1 MKKILFILTFI
12 LVSTASWAAKAYP
25 LPITITQADGT
36 PLTII
41 LRGDEHYHWYMTE
54 DGALLCRQGNAYYV
68 AAVEADGSLT
78 ATKQL
83 AHNKDLR
90 SDVERELISKQDR
103 IAFSTRVK
111 AKSARRRASIEDD
124 LLSEQTLFPHSGTPK
139 AVVIL
144 AEFQDTPFTITNPR
158 RSFEQYL
165 NGKGRSVNYDNGEA
179 SNLSSVAQY
188 FSDMSF
194 KKFIP
199 QFDLYGPVKLPNS
212 LKYYGGNNGTLKD
225 VHFDELV
232 KDACTLMN
240 DSLDFSAYDANNDGY
255 VDLVYVVYAGF
266 SESVTGNSPDCIW
279 PKSGFQNFGQFDGK
293 TVARYGINN
302 ELNARPGAYSNPPLY
317 RINGIGLFC
326 HEFSHTLGLPDLYQ
340 SNDACDNNHE
350 MEFWDLMD
358 GGEYTKNG
366 YLPTP
371 YTAWEREAM
380 GWMSIETLSEEGQLQ
395 LTPIQEGGKAYR
407 ILNDNATNEY
417 YIIENIQERGWY
429 NAKATIKDK
438 DKTEEISIKGHGML
452 VYHVDY
458 NKSYFTL
465 GQKPNETKNH
475 PRMTVVAAD
484 GLLLSSTNCNDSIR
498 LYYQEMNGD
507 PFPGTSGVTSLT
519 DDMTRQDGKSMLF
532 TYKGKLNKPLYN
544 IKEEDGIITFDF
556 LKDFSASG
564 INDPIQLKDENDH
577 RIFTLDGRYAGND
590 LHALPKGIYVVGK
603 RKILVK

>member
-1 MKKILFILTFI
+1 MKKILFIFTFI
-12 LVSTASWAAKAYP
+12 LFTTASWAAKAYP

-199 QFDLYGPVKLPNS
+199 QFDIYGPVKLPDS
-212 LKYYGGNNGTLKD
+212 LKYYGGNSYNKNGDLIQTD
-225 VHFDELV
+225 VHFGNLI

-255 VDLVYVVYAGF
+255 VDLVYIVYAGF
-266 SESVTGNSPDCIW
+266 SESLSGNSSDCIW
-279 PKSGFQNFGQFDGK
+279 PKSGFQNFGKFDGK
-293 TVARYGINN
+293 TVARYGVNN
-302 ELNARPGAYSNPPLY
+302 ELNGFPGTYSNPPLY

-340 SNDACDNNHE
+340 SNNQACDNNHE

-366 YLPTP
+366 NVPTP

-380 GWMSIETLSEEGQLQ
+380 GWMNIETLSEQGQLQ

-407 ILNDNATNEY
+407 IVNDNATNEY

-429 NAKATIKDK
+429 DAKSNGN
-438 DKTEEISIKGHGML
+438 SIKGHGML

-475 PRMTVVAAD
+475 PRMTIVAAD
-484 GLLLSSTNCNDSIR
+484 GLLQSLDNSESLTH
-498 LYYQEMNGD
+498 YYQEMNGD

-519 DDMTRQDGKSMLF
+519 DDMTRQDGKSMLY
-532 TYKGKLNKPLYN
+532 TYTGKLNKPIYN
-544 IKEEDGIITFDF
+544 IKEDEDGVISFDF
-556 LKDFSASG
+556 MKDYSETG
-564 INDPIQLKDENDH
+564 ISKPIIYREEQDQ
-577 RIFTLDGRYAGND
+577 RIFTIDGRYAGTD
-590 LHALPKGIYVVGK
+590 LKALPRGLYIIGK
-603 RKILVK
+603 RKVQVK

>member
-1 MKKILFILTFI
+1 MKKILFIFTFI
-12 LVSTASWAAKAYP
+12 LFTTASWAAKAYP

-90 SDVERELISKQDR
+90 SNVERELISKQDR

-199 QFDLYGPVKLPNS
+199 QFDIYGPVKLPDS
-212 LKYYGGNNGTLKD
+212 LKYYGGNSYNKNGDLIQTD
-225 VHFDELV
+225 VHFGNLI

-255 VDLVYVVYAGF
+255 VDLVYIVYAGF
-266 SESVTGNSPDCIW
+266 SESLSGNSSDCIW
-279 PKSGFQNFGQFDGK
+279 PKSGFQNFGKFDGK
-293 TVARYGINN
+293 TVARYGVNN
-302 ELNARPGAYSNPPLY
+302 ELNGFPGTYSNPPLY

-340 SNDACDNNHE
+340 SNNQACDNNHE

-366 YLPTP
+366 NVPTP

-380 GWMSIETLSEEGQLQ
+380 GWMNIETLSEQGQLQ

-407 ILNDNATNEY
+407 IVNDNATNEY

-429 NAKATIKDK
+429 DAKSNGN
-438 DKTEEISIKGHGML
+438 SIKGHGML

-475 PRMTVVAAD
+475 PRMTIVAAD
-484 GLLLSSTNCNDSIR
+484 GLLQSLDNSESLTH
-498 LYYQEMNGD
+498 YYQEMNG
-507 PFPGTSGVTSLT
+507 
-519 DDMTRQDGKSMLF
+519 Q
-532 TYKGKLNKPLYN
+532 
-544 IKEEDGIITFDF
+544 
-556 LKDFSASG
+556 
-564 INDPIQLKDENDH
+564 
-577 RIFTLDGRYAGND
+577 
-590 LHALPKGIYVVGK
+590 IY
-603 RKILVK
+603 

>member
-1 MKKILFILTFI
+1 MKKILFIFTFI
-12 LVSTASWAAKAYP
+12 LFTTASWAAKAYP

-41 LRGDEHYHWYMTE
+41 LRGDEHYHWYMTK

-103 IAFSTRVK
+103 IAFSTRLK

-165 NGKGRSVNYDNGEA
+165 NGKGRSENYDNGEG

-199 QFDLYGPVKLPNS
+199 QFDIYGPVKLPNS
-212 LKYYGGNNGTLKD
+212 LKYYGGNKGSLKD
-225 VHFDELV
+225 IHYDELI
-232 KDACTLMN
+232 KDACTLMD

-255 VDLVYVVYAGF
+255 VDLVYIVYAGF
-266 SESVTGNSPDCIW
+266 SESFTGNTPDCIW
-279 PKSGFQNFGQFDGK
+279 PKSGFQNFGKFDGK

-302 ELNARPGAYSNPPLY
+302 ELNAYPGAYSYP

-380 GWMSIETLSEEGQLQ
+380 GWMNIETLSEEGQLQ

-407 ILNDNATNEY
+407 IVNDNATNEY

-429 NAKATIKDK
+429 DAKSNGK
-438 DKTEEISIKGHGML
+438 SIKGHGML

-484 GLLLSSTNCNDSIR
+484 GLLLSSTNCNDSTL

-519 DDMTRQDGKSMLF
+519 DDMTRQDGKSMLY
-532 TYKGKLNKPLYN
+532 TYTGKLNKPIYN
-544 IKEEDGIITFDF
+544 IKEDEDGVISFDF
-556 LKDFSASG
+556 MKDYSG
-564 INDPIQLKDENDH
+564 TGISKPIIYREEQDQ
-577 RIFTLDGRYAGND
+577 RIFTIDGRYAGTD
-590 LHALPKGIYVVGK
+590 LKALPRGLYIIGK
-603 RKILVK
+603 RKVQVK

>member
-1 MKKILFILTFI
+1 MKKILFIFTFI
-12 LVSTASWAAKAYP
+12 LFTTASWAAKAYP

-41 LRGDEHYHWYMTE
+41 LRGDEHYHWYMTK

-90 SDVERELISKQDR
+90 SDVERELISKQNKV
-103 IAFSTRVK
+103 AFSTRVK
-111 AKSARRRASIEDD
+111 AKSARRRASIEED

-165 NGKGRSVNYDNGEA
+165 NGKGRSENYDNGEG

-199 QFDLYGPVKLPNS
+199 QFDIYGPVKLPNS
-212 LKYYGGNNGTLKD
+212 LKYYGGNKGTLKD
-225 VHFDELV
+225 IHYDELI
-232 KDACTLMN
+232 KDACTLMD

-255 VDLVYVVYAGF
+255 VDLVYIVYAGF
-266 SESVTGNSPDCIW
+266 SESFTGNTPDCIW
-279 PKSGFQNFGQFDGK
+279 PKSGFQNFGKFDGK

-302 ELNARPGAYSNPPLY
+302 ELNAYPGAYSYP

-380 GWMSIETLSEEGQLQ
+380 GWMNIETLSEEGQLQ

-407 ILNDNATNEY
+407 IVNDNATNEY

-429 NAKATIKDK
+429 DAKSNGK
-438 DKTEEISIKGHGML
+438 SIKGHGML

-484 GLLLSSTNCNDSIR
+484 GLLLSSTNCNDSTL

-519 DDMTRQDGKSMLF
+519 DDMTRQDGKSMLY
-532 TYKGKLNKPLYN
+532 TYTGKLNKPIYN
-544 IKEEDGIITFDF
+544 IKEDEDGVISFDF
-556 LKDFSASG
+556 MKDYSETG
-564 INDPIQLKDENDH
+564 ISKPIIYREEQDQ
-577 RIFTLDGRYAGND
+577 RIFTIDGRYAGTD
-590 LHALPKGIYVVGK
+590 LKALPRGLYIIGK
-603 RKILVK
+603 RKVQVK

>member
-1 MKKILFILTFI
+1 MKKILFIFTFI
-12 LVSTASWAAKAYP
+12 LFTTASWAAKAYP

-41 LRGDEHYHWYMTE
+41 LRGDEHYHWYMTQ

-68 AAVEADGSLT
+68 AAVEADGSLS

-199 QFDLYGPVKLPNS
+199 QFDIYGPVKLPDS
-212 LKYYGGNNGTLKD
+212 LKYYGGNSYNKNGDLIQTD
-225 VHFDELV
+225 VHFGNLI

-255 VDLVYVVYAGF
+255 VDLVYIVYAGF
-266 SESVTGNSPDCIW
+266 SESLSGNSSDCIW
-279 PKSGFQNFGQFDGK
+279 PKSGFQNFGKFDGK
-293 TVARYGINN
+293 TVARYGVNN
-302 ELNARPGAYSNPPLY
+302 ELNGFPGTYSNPPLY

-340 SNDACDNNHE
+340 SNNQACDNNHE

-366 YLPTP
+366 NVPTP

-380 GWMSIETLSEEGQLQ
+380 GWMNIETLSEQGQLQ

-407 ILNDNATNEY
+407 IVNDNATNEY

-429 NAKATIKDK
+429 DAKSNGN
-438 DKTEEISIKGHGML
+438 SIKGHGML

-475 PRMTVVAAD
+475 PRMTIVAAD
-484 GLLLSSTNCNDSIR
+484 GLLQSLDNSESLTH
-498 LYYQEMNGD
+498 YYQEMNGD

-519 DDMTRQDGKSMLF
+519 DDMTRQDGKSMLY
-532 TYKGKLNKPLYN
+532 TYTGKLNKPIYN
-544 IKEEDGIITFDF
+544 IKEDEDGVISFDF
-556 LKDFSASG
+556 MKDYSETG
-564 INDPIQLKDENDH
+564 ISKPIIYREEQDQ
-577 RIFTLDGRYAGND
+577 RIFTIDGRYAGTD
-590 LHALPKGIYVVGK
+590 LKALPRGLYIIGK
-603 RKILVK
+603 RKVQVK

>member
-1 MKKILFILTFI
+1 MKKILFIFTFI
-12 LVSTASWAAKAYP
+12 LFTTASWAAKAYP

-68 AAVEADGSLT
+68 AAVEADGSLS

-90 SDVERELISKQDR
+90 SNVERELISKQNKV
-103 IAFSTRVK
+103 AFSTRVK
-111 AKSARRRASIEDD
+111 AKSARRRASIEED

-165 NGKGRSVNYDNGEA
+165 NGKGRSENYDNGEG

-199 QFDLYGPVKLPNS
+199 QFDIYGPVKLPNS
-212 LKYYGGNNGTLKD
+212 LKYYGGNKGTLKD
-225 VHFDELV
+225 IHYDELI
-232 KDACTLMN
+232 KDACTLMD

-255 VDLVYVVYAGF
+255 VDLVYIVYAGF
-266 SESVTGNSPDCIW
+266 SESFTGNTPDCIW
-279 PKSGFQNFGQFDGK
+279 PKSGFQNFGKFDGK

-302 ELNARPGAYSNPPLY
+302 ELNAYPGAYSYP

-380 GWMSIETLSEEGQLQ
+380 GWMDIETLSEEGQLQ

-407 ILNDNATNEY
+407 IVNDNATNEY
-417 YIIENIQERGWY
+417 YILENIQERGWY
-429 NAKATIKDK
+429 DAKSNGK
-438 DKTEEISIKGHGML
+438 SIKGHGML

-484 GLLLSSTNCNDSIR
+484 GLLLSSTNCNDSTL
-498 LYYQEMNGD
+498 LYFQEMNGD

-519 DDMTRQDGKSMLF
+519 DDMTRQDGKSMLY
-532 TYKGKLNKPLYN
+532 TYTGKLNKPIYN
-544 IKEEDGIITFDF
+544 IKEDEDGVISFDF
-556 LKDFSASG
+556 MKDYSETG
-564 INDPIQLKDENDH
+564 ISKPIIYREEQDQ
-577 RIFTLDGRYAGND
+577 RIFTIDGRYAGTD
-590 LHALPKGIYVVGK
+590 LKALPRGLYIIGK
-603 RKILVK
+603 RKVQVK

>member
-1 MKKILFILTFI
+1 MAAAPRTKD
-12 LVSTASWAAKAYP
+12 SRAAKAYP

-199 QFDLYGPVKLPNS
+199 QFDIYGPVKLPDS
-212 LKYYGGNNGTLKD
+212 LKYYGGNSYNKNGDLIQTD
-225 VHFDELV
+225 VHFGNLI

-255 VDLVYVVYAGF
+255 VDLVYIVYAGF
-266 SESVTGNSPDCIW
+266 SESLSGNSSDCIW
-279 PKSGFQNFGQFDGK
+279 PKSGFQNFGKFDGK
-293 TVARYGINN
+293 TVARYGVNN
-302 ELNARPGAYSNPPLY
+302 ELNGFPGTYSNPPLY

-340 SNDACDNNHE
+340 SNNQACDNNHE

-366 YLPTP
+366 NVPTP

-380 GWMSIETLSEEGQLQ
+380 GWMNIETLSEQGQLQ

-407 ILNDNATNEY
+407 IVNDNATNEY

-429 NAKATIKDK
+429 DAKSNGN
-438 DKTEEISIKGHGML
+438 SIKGHGML

-475 PRMTVVAAD
+475 PRMTIVAAD
-484 GLLLSSTNCNDSIR
+484 GLLQSLDNSESLTH
-498 LYYQEMNGD
+498 YYQEMNGD

-519 DDMTRQDGKSMLF
+519 DDMTRQDGKSMLY
-532 TYKGKLNKPLYN
+532 TYTGKLNKPIYN
-544 IKEEDGIITFDF
+544 IKEDEDGVISFDF
-556 LKDFSASG
+556 MKDYSETG
-564 INDPIQLKDENDH
+564 ISKPIIYREEQDQ
-577 RIFTLDGRYAGND
+577 RIFTIDGRYAGTD
-590 LHALPKGIYVVGK
+590 LKALPRGLYIIGK
-603 RKILVK
+603 RKVQVK

>member
-1 MKKILFILTFI
+1 MKKILFIFTFI
-12 LVSTASWAAKAYP
+12 LFTTASWAAKAYP

-68 AAVEADGSLT
+68 AAVEADGSLS

-90 SDVERELISKQDR
+90 SNVERELISKQDR

-199 QFDLYGPVKLPNS
+199 QFDIYGPVKLPDS
-212 LKYYGGNNGTLKD
+212 LKYYGGNSYNKNGDLIQTD
-225 VHFDELV
+225 VHFGNLI

-255 VDLVYVVYAGF
+255 VDLVYIVYAGF
-266 SESVTGNSPDCIW
+266 SESLSGNSSDCIW
-279 PKSGFQNFGQFDGK
+279 PKSGFQNFGKFDGK
-293 TVARYGINN
+293 TVARYGVNN
-302 ELNARPGAYSNPPLY
+302 ELNGTPGTYSNPPLY

-340 SNDACDNNHE
+340 SNNQACDNNHE

-366 YLPTP
+366 NVPTP

-380 GWMSIETLSEEGQLQ
+380 GWMNIETLSEQGQLQ

-407 ILNDNATNEY
+407 IVNDNATNEY

-429 NAKATIKDK
+429 DAKSNGN
-438 DKTEEISIKGHGML
+438 SIKGHGML

-475 PRMTVVAAD
+475 PRMTIVAAD
-484 GLLLSSTNCNDSIR
+484 GLLQSLDNSESLTH
-498 LYYQEMNGD
+498 YYQEMNGD

-519 DDMTRQDGKSMLF
+519 DDMTRQDGKSMLY
-532 TYKGKLNKPLYN
+532 TYTGKLNKPIYN
-544 IKEEDGIITFDF
+544 IKEDEDGVISFDF
-556 LKDFSASG
+556 MKDYSETG
-564 INDPIQLKDENDH
+564 ISKPIIYREEQDQ
-577 RIFTLDGRYAGND
+577 RIFTIDGRYAGTD
-590 LHALPKGIYVVGK
+590 LKALPRGLYIIGK
-603 RKILVK
+603 RKVQVK

>member
-1 MKKILFILTFI
+1 MKKILFIFTFI
-12 LVSTASWAAKAYP
+12 LFTTASWAAKAYP

-41 LRGDEHYHWYMTE
+41 LRGDEHYHWYMTQ

-90 SDVERELISKQDR
+90 SNVERELISKQDR
-103 IAFSTRVK
+103 IAFSTRLK

-165 NGKGRSVNYDNGEA
+165 NGKGRSENYDNGEG

-199 QFDLYGPVKLPNS
+199 QFDIYGPVKLPNS
-212 LKYYGGNNGTLKD
+212 LNYYGGNKGTLKD
-225 VHFDELV
+225 IHYDELI
-232 KDACTLMN
+232 KDACTLMD

-255 VDLVYVVYAGF
+255 VDLVYIVYAGF
-266 SESVTGNSPDCIW
+266 SESFTGNTPDCIW
-279 PKSGFQNFGQFDGK
+279 PKSGFQNFGKFDGK
-293 TVARYGINN
+293 TVARYGVNN
-302 ELNARPGAYSNPPLY
+302 ELNGFPGAYTDPPLY
-317 RINGIGLFC
+317 HINGIGLFC

-340 SNDACDNNHE
+340 SNNQACDNNHE

-366 YLPTP
+366 NVPTP

-380 GWMSIETLSEEGQLQ
+380 GWMNIETLSEEGQIQ

-407 ILNDNATNEY
+407 IVNDNATNEY
-417 YIIENIQERGWY
+417 YVIENIQERGWY
-429 NAKATIKDK
+429 DAKRNNGN
-438 DKTEEISIKGHGML
+438 SIKGHGML

-484 GLLLSSTNCNDSIR
+484 GLLQSLDNSESPTH
-498 LYYQEMNGD
+498 YYQEMNGD

-519 DDMTRQDGKSMLF
+519 DDMTRQDGKSMLY
-532 TYKGKLNKPLYN
+532 TYTGKLNKPIYN
-544 IKEEDGIITFDF
+544 IKEDEDGVISFDF
-556 LKDFSASG
+556 MKDYSG
-564 INDPIQLKDENDH
+564 TGISKPIIYREEQDQ
-577 RIFTLDGRYAGND
+577 RIFTIDGRYAGTD
-590 LHALPKGIYVVGK
+590 LKALPRGLYIIGK
-603 RKILVK
+603 RKVQVK

>member
-1 MKKILFILTFI
+1 MKKILFIFTFI
-12 LVSTASWAAKAYP
+12 LFTTASWAAKAYP

-41 LRGDEHYHWYMTE
+41 LRGDEHYHWYMTQ

-68 AAVEADGSLT
+68 AAVEADGSLS

-199 QFDLYGPVKLPNS
+199 QFDIYGPVKLPDS
-212 LKYYGGNNGTLKD
+212 LKYYGGNSYNKNGDLIQTD
-225 VHFDELV
+225 VHFGNLI

-255 VDLVYVVYAGF
+255 VDLVYIVYAGF
-266 SESVTGNSPDCIW
+266 SESLSGNSSDCIW
-279 PKSGFQNFGQFDGK
+279 PKSGFQNFGKFDGK
-293 TVARYGINN
+293 TVARYGVNN
-302 ELNARPGAYSNPPLY
+302 ELNGFPGAYSYP

-380 GWMSIETLSEEGQLQ
+380 GWMNIETLSEEGQLQ

-407 ILNDNATNEY
+407 IVNDNATNEY

-429 NAKATIKDK
+429 DAKSKGK
-438 DKTEEISIKGHGML
+438 SIKGHGML

-484 GLLLSSTNCNDSIR
+484 GLLLSSTNCNDSTL

-519 DDMTRQDGKSMLF
+519 DDMTRQDGKSMLY
-532 TYKGKLNKPLYN
+532 TYTGKLNKPIYN
-544 IKEEDGIITFDF
+544 IKEDEDGVISFDF
-556 LKDFSASG
+556 MKDYSETG
-564 INDPIQLKDENDH
+564 ISKPIIYREEQDQ
-577 RIFTLDGRYAGND
+577 RIFTIDGRYAGTD
-590 LHALPKGIYVVGK
+590 LKALPRGLYIIGK
-603 RKILVK
+603 RKVQVK

>member
-1 MKKILFILTFI
+1 MKKILFIFTFI
-12 LVSTASWAAKAYP
+12 FFTTASWAAKAYP
-25 LPITITQADGT
+25 LPVTITQADGT

-68 AAVEADGSLT
+68 AAVEADGSLS

-90 SDVERELISKQDR
+90 SNVERELISKQDR

-199 QFDLYGPVKLPNS
+199 QFDIYGPVKLPDS
-212 LKYYGGNNGTLKD
+212 LKYYGGNSYNKNGDLIQTD
-225 VHFDELV
+225 VHFGNLI

-255 VDLVYVVYAGF
+255 VDLVYIVYAGF
-266 SESVTGNSPDCIW
+266 SESLSGNSSDCIW
-279 PKSGFQNFGQFDGK
+279 PKSGFQNFGKFDGK
-293 TVARYGINN
+293 TVARYGVNN
-302 ELNARPGAYSNPPLY
+302 ELNGTPGTYSNPPLY

-340 SNDACDNNHE
+340 SNNQACDNNHE

-366 YLPTP
+366 NVPTP

-380 GWMSIETLSEEGQLQ
+380 GWMNIETLSEQGQLQ

-407 ILNDNATNEY
+407 IVNDNATNEY

-429 NAKATIKDK
+429 DAKSNGN
-438 DKTEEISIKGHGML
+438 SIKGHGML

-475 PRMTVVAAD
+475 PRMTIVAAD
-484 GLLLSSTNCNDSIR
+484 GLLQSLDNSESLTH
-498 LYYQEMNGD
+498 YYQEMNGD

-519 DDMTRQDGKSMLF
+519 DDMTRQDGKSMLY
-532 TYKGKLNKPLYN
+532 TYTGKLNKPIYN
-544 IKEEDGIITFDF
+544 IKEDEDGVISFDF
-556 LKDFSASG
+556 MKDYSETG
-564 INDPIQLKDENDH
+564 ISKPIIYREEQDQ
-577 RIFTLDGRYAGND
+577 RIFTIDGRYAGTD
-590 LHALPKGIYVVGK
+590 LKALPRGLYIIGK
-603 RKILVK
+603 RKVQVK

>member
-1 MKKILFILTFI
+1 MKKILFIITFI
-12 LVSTASWAAKAYP
+12 LVSTASWAVKAYP
-25 LPITITQADGT
+25 FPVTITQPDGT
-36 PLTII
+36 QLTII

-68 AAVEADGSLT
+68 AAVEADGSLS

-90 SDVERELISKQDR
+90 SNVERELISKQDR

-124 LLSEQTLFPHSGTPK
+124 LLSEQTLFPHSGTPR

-255 VDLVYVVYAGF
+255 VDLVYIVYAGF
-266 SESVTGNSPDCIW
+266 SESFTGNTPDCIW
-279 PKSGFQNFGQFDGK
+279 PKSGFQNFGKFDGK

-302 ELNARPGAYSNPPLY
+302 ELNAYPGAYSNP

-380 GWMSIETLSEEGQLQ
+380 GWMNIETLSEEGQLQ

-407 ILNDNATNEY
+407 IVNDNATNEY

-429 NAKATIKDK
+429 DAKSNGN
-438 DKTEEISIKGHGML
+438 SIKGHGML

-484 GLLLSSTNCNDSIR
+484 GLLLSSTNCNDSTL

-519 DDMTRQDGKSMLF
+519 DDMTRQDGKSMLY
-532 TYKGKLNKPLYN
+532 TYTGKLNKPIYN
-544 IKEEDGIITFDF
+544 IKEDEDGVISFDF
-556 LKDFSASG
+556 MKDYSETG
-564 INDPIQLKDENDH
+564 ISKPIIYREEQDQ
-577 RIFTLDGRYAGND
+577 RIFTIDGRYAGTD
-590 LHALPKGIYVVGK
+590 LKTLPRGLYIIGK
-603 RKILVK
+603 RKVQVK

>member
-1 MKKILFILTFI
+1 MKKILFIFTFI
-12 LVSTASWAAKAYP
+12 LFTTASWAAKAYP

-103 IAFSTRVK
+103 IAFSTRLK

-165 NGKGRSVNYDNGEA
+165 NGKGRSENYDNGEG

-199 QFDLYGPVKLPNS
+199 QFDIYGPVKLPNS
-212 LKYYGGNNGTLKD
+212 LKYYGGNKGTLKD
-225 VHFDELV
+225 IHYDELI
-232 KDACTLMN
+232 KDACTLMD

-302 ELNARPGAYSNPPLY
+302 ELNAYPGAYSNPPLY

-380 GWMSIETLSEEGQLQ
+380 GWMNIETLSEEGQLQ

-407 ILNDNATNEY
+407 IVNDNATNEY

-429 NAKATIKDK
+429 DAKSNGK
-438 DKTEEISIKGHGML
+438 SIKGHGML

-484 GLLLSSTNCNDSIR
+484 GLLLSSTNCNDSTL

-519 DDMTRQDGKSMLF
+519 DDMTRQDGKSMLY
-532 TYKGKLNKPLYN
+532 TYTGKLNKPIYN
-544 IKEEDGIITFDF
+544 IKEDEDGVISFDF
-556 LKDFSASG
+556 MKDYSETG
-564 INDPIQLKDENDH
+564 ISKPIIYREEQDQ
-577 RIFTLDGRYAGND
+577 RIFTIDGRYAGTD
-590 LHALPKGIYVVGK
+590 LKALPRGLYIIGK
-603 RKILVK
+603 RKVQVK

>member
-1 MKKILFILTFI
+1 MKKILFIFTFI
-12 LVSTASWAAKAYP
+12 LFTTASWAAKAYP
-25 LPITITQADGT
+25 LPVTITQADGT

-68 AAVEADGSLT
+68 AAVEADGSLS

-90 SDVERELISKQDR
+90 SNVERELISKQDR

-302 ELNARPGAYSNPPLY
+302 ELNARPGAYSYP

-380 GWMSIETLSEEGQLQ
+380 GWMNIETLSEEGQLQ

-407 ILNDNATNEY
+407 IVNDNATNEY

-429 NAKATIKDK
+429 DAKSNGK
-438 DKTEEISIKGHGML
+438 SIKGHGML

-484 GLLLSSTNCNDSIR
+484 GLLLSSTNCNDSTR

>member
-1 MKKILFILTFI
+1 MKKILFIFTFI
-12 LVSTASWAAKAYP
+12 LFTTASWAAKAYP

-199 QFDLYGPVKLPNS
+199 QFDIYGPVKLPDS
-212 LKYYGGNNGTLKD
+212 LKYYGGNSYNKNGDLIQTD
-225 VHFDELV
+225 VHFGNLI

-255 VDLVYVVYAGF
+255 VDLVYIVYAGF
-266 SESVTGNSPDCIW
+266 SESLSGNSSDCIW
-279 PKSGFQNFGQFDGK
+279 PKSGFQNFGKFDGK
-293 TVARYGINN
+293 TVARYGVNN
-302 ELNARPGAYSNPPLY
+302 ELNGFPGTYSNPPLY

-340 SNDACDNNHE
+340 SNNQACDNNHE

-366 YLPTP
+366 NVPTP

-380 GWMSIETLSEEGQLQ
+380 GWMNIETLSEEGQLQ

-407 ILNDNATNEY
+407 IVNDNATNEY

-429 NAKATIKDK
+429 DAKSNGN
-438 DKTEEISIKGHGML
+438 SIKGHGML

-475 PRMTVVAAD
+475 PRMTIVAAD
-484 GLLLSSTNCNDSIR
+484 GLLQSLDNSESLTH
-498 LYYQEMNGD
+498 YYQEMNGD

-519 DDMTRQDGKSMLF
+519 DDMTRQDGKSMLY
-532 TYKGKLNKPLYN
+532 TYTGKLNKPIYN
-544 IKEEDGIITFDF
+544 IKEDEDGVISFDF
-556 LKDFSASG
+556 MKDYSETG
-564 INDPIQLKDENDH
+564 ISKPIIYREEQDQ
-577 RIFTLDGRYAGND
+577 RIFTIDGRYAGTD
-590 LHALPKGIYVVGK
+590 LKALPRGLYIIGK
-603 RKILVK
+603 RKVQVK

>member
-1 MKKILFILTFI
+1 MKKILFIFTFI
-12 LVSTASWAAKAYP
+12 LFTTASWAAKAYP
-25 LPITITQADGT
+25 LPVTITQADGT

-68 AAVEADGSLT
+68 AAVEADGSLS

-90 SDVERELISKQDR
+90 SNVERELISKQDR

-199 QFDLYGPVKLPNS
+199 QFDIYGPVKLPDS
-212 LKYYGGNNGTLKD
+212 LKYYGGNSYNKNGDLIQTD
-225 VHFDELV
+225 VHFGNLI

-255 VDLVYVVYAGF
+255 VDLVYIVYAGF
-266 SESVTGNSPDCIW
+266 SESLSGNSSDCIW
-279 PKSGFQNFGQFDGK
+279 PKSGFQNFGKFDGK
-293 TVARYGINN
+293 TVARYGVNN
-302 ELNARPGAYSNPPLY
+302 ELNGTPGTYSNPPLY

-340 SNDACDNNHE
+340 SNNQACDNNHE

-366 YLPTP
+366 NVPTP

-380 GWMSIETLSEEGQLQ
+380 GWMNIETLSEQGQLQ

-407 ILNDNATNEY
+407 IVNDNATNEY

-429 NAKATIKDK
+429 DAKSNGN
-438 DKTEEISIKGHGML
+438 SIKGHGML

-475 PRMTVVAAD
+475 PRMTIVAAD
-484 GLLLSSTNCNDSIR
+484 GLLQSLDNSESLTH
-498 LYYQEMNGD
+498 YYQEMNGD

-519 DDMTRQDGKSMLF
+519 DDMTRQDGKSMLY
-532 TYKGKLNKPLYN
+532 TYTGKLNKPIYN
-544 IKEEDGIITFDF
+544 IKEDEDGVISFDF
-556 LKDFSASG
+556 MKDYSETG
-564 INDPIQLKDENDH
+564 ISKPIIYREEQDQ
-577 RIFTLDGRYAGND
+577 RIFTIDGRYAGTD
-590 LHALPKGIYVVGK
+590 LKALPRGLYIIGK
-603 RKILVK
+603 RKVQVK

>member
-1 MKKILFILTFI
+1 MKKILFIFTFI
-12 LVSTASWAAKAYP
+12 LFTTASWAAKAYP

-41 LRGDEHYHWYMTE
+41 LRGDEHYHWYMTQ

-199 QFDLYGPVKLPNS
+199 QFDIYGPVKLPDS
-212 LKYYGGNNGTLKD
+212 LKYYGGNSYNKNGDLIQTD
-225 VHFDELV
+225 VHFGNLI

-255 VDLVYVVYAGF
+255 VDLVYIVYAGF
-266 SESVTGNSPDCIW
+266 SESLSGNSSDCIW
-279 PKSGFQNFGQFDGK
+279 PKSGFQNFGKFDGK
-293 TVARYGINN
+293 TVARYGVNN
-302 ELNARPGAYSNPPLY
+302 ELNGFPGTYSNPPLY

-340 SNDACDNNHE
+340 SNNQACDNNHE

-366 YLPTP
+366 NVPTP

-380 GWMSIETLSEEGQLQ
+380 GWMNIETLSEQGQLQ

-407 ILNDNATNEY
+407 IVNDNATNEY

-429 NAKATIKDK
+429 DAKSNGN
-438 DKTEEISIKGHGML
+438 SIKGHGML

-475 PRMTVVAAD
+475 PRMTIVAAD
-484 GLLLSSTNCNDSIR
+484 GLLQSLDNSESLTH
-498 LYYQEMNGD
+498 YYQEMNGD

-519 DDMTRQDGKSMLF
+519 DDMTRQDGKSMLY
-532 TYKGKLNKPLYN
+532 TYTGKLNKPIYN
-544 IKEEDGIITFDF
+544 IKEDEDGVISFDF
-556 LKDFSASG
+556 MKDYSETG
-564 INDPIQLKDENDH
+564 ISKPIIYREEQDQ
-577 RIFTLDGRYAGND
+577 RIFTIDGRYAGTD
-590 LHALPKGIYVVGK
+590 LKALPRGLYIIGK
-603 RKILVK
+603 RKVQVK

>member
-1 MKKILFILTFI
+1 MKKILFIFTFI
-12 LVSTASWAAKAYP
+12 LFTTASWAAKAYP

-90 SDVERELISKQDR
+90 SNVERELISKQDR

-199 QFDLYGPVKLPNS
+199 QFDIYGPVKLPDS
-212 LKYYGGNNGTLKD
+212 LKYYGGNSYNKNGDLIQTD
-225 VHFDELV
+225 VHFGNLI

-255 VDLVYVVYAGF
+255 VDLVYIVYAGF
-266 SESVTGNSPDCIW
+266 SESLSGNSSDCIW
-279 PKSGFQNFGQFDGK
+279 PKSGFQNFGKFDGK
-293 TVARYGINN
+293 TVARYGVNN
-302 ELNARPGAYSNPPLY
+302 ELNGFPGTYSNPPLY

-340 SNDACDNNHE
+340 SNNQACDNNHE

-366 YLPTP
+366 NVPTP

-380 GWMSIETLSEEGQLQ
+380 GWMNIETLSEQGQLQ

-407 ILNDNATNEY
+407 IVNDNATNEY

-429 NAKATIKDK
+429 DAKSNGN
-438 DKTEEISIKGHGML
+438 SIKGHGML

-475 PRMTVVAAD
+475 PRMTIVAAD
-484 GLLLSSTNCNDSIR
+484 GLLQSLDNSESLTH
-498 LYYQEMNGD
+498 YYQEMNGD

-519 DDMTRQDGKSMLF
+519 DDMTRQDGKSMLY
-532 TYKGKLNKPLYN
+532 TYTGKLNKPIYN
-544 IKEEDGIITFDF
+544 IKEDEDGVISFDF
-556 LKDFSASG
+556 MKDYSETG
-564 INDPIQLKDENDH
+564 ISKPIIYREEQDQ
-577 RIFTLDGRYAGND
+577 RIFTIDGRYAGTD
-590 LHALPKGIYVVGK
+590 LKALPRGLYIIGK
-603 RKILVK
+603 RKVQVK

>member
-1 MKKILFILTFI
+1 MKKILFIFTFI
-12 LVSTASWAAKAYP
+12 LFTTASWAAKAYP

-41 LRGDEHYHWYMTE
+41 LRGDEHYHWYMTK

-90 SDVERELISKQDR
+90 SDVERELISKQNKV
-103 IAFSTRVK
+103 AFSTRVK

-165 NGKGRSVNYDNGEA
+165 NGKGRSENYDNGEG

-199 QFDLYGPVKLPNS
+199 QFDIYGPVKLPNS
-212 LKYYGGNNGTLKD
+212 LKYYGGNKGTLKD
-225 VHFDELV
+225 IHYDELI
-232 KDACTLMN
+232 KDACTLMD

-255 VDLVYVVYAGF
+255 VDLVYIVYAGF
-266 SESVTGNSPDCIW
+266 SESFTGNTPDCIW
-279 PKSGFQNFGQFDGK
+279 PKSGFQNFGKFDGK

-302 ELNARPGAYSNPPLY
+302 ELNAYPGAYSYP

-380 GWMSIETLSEEGQLQ
+380 GWMNIETLSEEGQLQ

-407 ILNDNATNEY
+407 IVNDNATNEY

-429 NAKATIKDK
+429 DAKSNGK
-438 DKTEEISIKGHGML
+438 SIKGHGML

-484 GLLLSSTNCNDSIR
+484 GLLLSSTNCNDSTL

-519 DDMTRQDGKSMLF
+519 DDMTRQDGKSMLY
-532 TYKGKLNKPLYN
+532 TYTGKLNKPIYN
-544 IKEEDGIITFDF
+544 IKEDEDGVISFDF
-556 LKDFSASG
+556 MKDYSETG
-564 INDPIQLKDENDH
+564 ISKPIIYREEQDQ
-577 RIFTLDGRYAGND
+577 RIFTIDGRYAGTD
-590 LHALPKGIYVVGK
+590 LKALPRGLYIIGK
-603 RKILVK
+603 RKVQVK

>member
-1 MKKILFILTFI
+1 MKKILFIFTFI
-12 LVSTASWAAKAYP
+12 LFTTASWAAKAYP
-25 LPITITQADGT
+25 LPVTITQADGT

-68 AAVEADGSLT
+68 AAVEADGSLS

-90 SDVERELISKQDR
+90 SNVERELISKQDR

-199 QFDLYGPVKLPNS
+199 QFDIYGPVKLPDS
-212 LKYYGGNNGTLKD
+212 LKYYGGNSYNKNGDLIQTD
-225 VHFDELV
+225 VHFGNLI

-266 SESVTGNSPDCIW
+266 SESLSGNSSDCIW
-279 PKSGFQNFGQFDGK
+279 PKSGFQNFGKFDGK
-293 TVARYGINN
+293 TVARYGVNN
-302 ELNARPGAYSNPPLY
+302 ELNGTPGTYSNPPLY

-340 SNDACDNNHE
+340 SNNQACDNNHE

-366 YLPTP
+366 NVPTP

-380 GWMSIETLSEEGQLQ
+380 GWMNIETLSEQGQLQ

-407 ILNDNATNEY
+407 IVNDNATNEY

-429 NAKATIKDK
+429 DAKSNGN
-438 DKTEEISIKGHGML
+438 SIKGHGML

-475 PRMTVVAAD
+475 PRMTIVAAD
-484 GLLLSSTNCNDSIR
+484 GLLQSLDNSESLTH
-498 LYYQEMNGD
+498 YYQEMNGD

-519 DDMTRQDGKSMLF
+519 DDMTRQDGKSMLY
-532 TYKGKLNKPLYN
+532 TYTGKLNKPIYN
-544 IKEEDGIITFDF
+544 IKEDEDGVISFDF
-556 LKDFSASG
+556 MKDYSETG
-564 INDPIQLKDENDH
+564 ISKPIIYREEQDQ
-577 RIFTLDGRYAGND
+577 RIFTIDGRYAGTD
-590 LHALPKGIYVVGK
+590 LKALPRGLYIIGK
-603 RKILVK
+603 RKVQVK

>member
-1 MKKILFILTFI
+1 MKKILFIFTFI
-12 LVSTASWAAKAYP
+12 LFTTASWAAKAYP

-41 LRGDEHYHWYMTE
+41 LRGDEHYHWYMTQ

-68 AAVEADGSLT
+68 AAVEADGSLS

-165 NGKGRSVNYDNGEA
+165 NGKGRSENYDNGEG

-199 QFDLYGPVKLPNS
+199 QFDIYGPVKLPNS
-212 LKYYGGNNGTLKD
+212 LNYYGGNKGTLKD
-225 VHFDELV
+225 IHYDELI
-232 KDACTLMN
+232 KDACTLMD

-255 VDLVYVVYAGF
+255 VDLVYIVYAGF
-266 SESVTGNSPDCIW
+266 SESFTGNTPDCIW
-279 PKSGFQNFGQFDGK
+279 PKSGFQNFGKFDGK

-302 ELNARPGAYSNPPLY
+302 ELNAYPGAYSYPPLY

-380 GWMSIETLSEEGQLQ
+380 GWMNIETLSEEGQLQ

-407 ILNDNATNEY
+407 IVNDNATNEY

-429 NAKATIKDK
+429 DAKSNGK
-438 DKTEEISIKGHGML
+438 SIKGHGML

-484 GLLLSSTNCNDSIR
+484 GLLLSSTNCNDSTL

-519 DDMTRQDGKSMLF
+519 DDMTRQDGKSMLY
-532 TYKGKLNKPLYN
+532 TYTGKLNKPIYN
-544 IKEEDGIITFDF
+544 IKEDEDGVISFDF
-556 LKDFSASG
+556 MKDYSETG
-564 INDPIQLKDENDH
+564 ISKPIIYREEQDQ
-577 RIFTLDGRYAGND
+577 RIFTIDGRYAGTD
-590 LHALPKGIYVVGK
+590 LKTLPRGLYIIGK
-603 RKILVK
+603 RKVQVK

>member
-1 MKKILFILTFI
+1 MKKILFIFTFI
-12 LVSTASWAAKAYP
+12 LFTTASWAAKAYP

-41 LRGDEHYHWYMTE
+41 LRGDEHYHWYMTQ

-90 SDVERELISKQDR
+90 SNVERELISKQDR

-165 NGKGRSVNYDNGEA
+165 NGKGRSENYDNGEG

-199 QFDLYGPVKLPNS
+199 QFDIYGPVKLPNS
-212 LKYYGGNNGTLKD
+212 LNYYGGNKGTLKD
-225 VHFDELV
+225 IHYDELI
-232 KDACTLMN
+232 KDACTLMD

-255 VDLVYVVYAGF
+255 VDLVYIVYAGF
-266 SESVTGNSPDCIW
+266 SESFTGNTPDCIW
-279 PKSGFQNFGQFDGK
+279 PKSGFQNFGKFDGK

-302 ELNARPGAYSNPPLY
+302 ELNAYPGAYSYP

-380 GWMSIETLSEEGQLQ
+380 GWMNIETLSEEGQLQ

-407 ILNDNATNEY
+407 IVNDNATNEY

-429 NAKATIKDK
+429 DAKSNGK
-438 DKTEEISIKGHGML
+438 SIKGHGML

-484 GLLLSSTNCNDSIR
+484 GLLLSSTNCNDSTL

-519 DDMTRQDGKSMLF
+519 DDMTRQDGKSMLY
-532 TYKGKLNKPLYN
+532 TYTGKLNKPIYN
-544 IKEEDGIITFDF
+544 IKEDEDGVISFDF
-556 LKDFSASG
+556 MKDYSG
-564 INDPIQLKDENDH
+564 TGISKPIIYREEQDQ
-577 RIFTLDGRYAGND
+577 RIFTIDGRYAGTD
-590 LHALPKGIYVVGK
+590 LKALPRGLYIIGK
-603 RKILVK
+603 RKVQVK

>member
-1 MKKILFILTFI
+1 MKKILFIFTFI
-12 LVSTASWAAKAYP
+12 FFTTASWAAKAYP
-25 LPITITQADGT
+25 LPVTITQADGT

-68 AAVEADGSLT
+68 AAVEADGSLS

-90 SDVERELISKQDR
+90 SNVERELISKQDR

-199 QFDLYGPVKLPNS
+199 QFDIYGPVKLPDS
-212 LKYYGGNNGTLKD
+212 LKYYGGNSYNKNGDLIQTD
-225 VHFDELV
+225 VHFGNLI

-255 VDLVYVVYAGF
+255 VDLVYIVYAGF
-266 SESVTGNSPDCIW
+266 SESLSGNSSDCIW
-279 PKSGFQNFGQFDGK
+279 PKSGFQNFGKFDGK
-293 TVARYGINN
+293 TVARYGVNN
-302 ELNARPGAYSNPPLY
+302 ELNGTPGTYSNPPLY

-340 SNDACDNNHE
+340 SNDQACDNNHE

-366 YLPTP
+366 NVPTP

-380 GWMSIETLSEEGQLQ
+380 GWMNIETLSEQGQLQ

-407 ILNDNATNEY
+407 IVNDNATNEY

-429 NAKATIKDK
+429 DAKSNGN
-438 DKTEEISIKGHGML
+438 SIKGHGML

-475 PRMTVVAAD
+475 PRMTIVAAD
-484 GLLLSSTNCNDSIR
+484 GLLQSLDNSESLTH
-498 LYYQEMNGD
+498 YYQEMNGD

-519 DDMTRQDGKSMLF
+519 DDMTRQDGKSMLY
-532 TYKGKLNKPLYN
+532 TYTGKLNKPIYN
-544 IKEEDGIITFDF
+544 IKEDEDGVISFDF
-556 LKDFSASG
+556 MKDYSETG
-564 INDPIQLKDENDH
+564 ISKPIIYREEQDQ
-577 RIFTLDGRYAGND
+577 RIFTIDGRYAGTD
-590 LHALPKGIYVVGK
+590 LKALPRGLYIIGK
-603 RKILVK
+603 RKVQVK

>member
-1 MKKILFILTFI
+1 MKKILFIFTFI
-12 LVSTASWAAKAYP
+12 FFTTASWAAKAYP
-25 LPITITQADGT
+25 LPVTITQADGT

-68 AAVEADGSLT
+68 AAVEADGSLS

-90 SDVERELISKQDR
+90 SNVERELISKQDR

-199 QFDLYGPVKLPNS
+199 QFDIYGPVKLPDS
-212 LKYYGGNNGTLKD
+212 LKYYGGNSYNKNGDLIQTD
-225 VHFDELV
+225 VHFGNLI

-255 VDLVYVVYAGF
+255 VDLVYIVYAGF
-266 SESVTGNSPDCIW
+266 SESLSGNSSDCIW
-279 PKSGFQNFGQFDGK
+279 PKSGFQNFGKFDGK
-293 TVARYGINN
+293 TVARYGVNN
-302 ELNARPGAYSNPPLY
+302 ELNGFPGTYSNPPLY

-340 SNDACDNNHE
+340 SNNQACDNNHE

-366 YLPTP
+366 NVPTP

-380 GWMSIETLSEEGQLQ
+380 GWMNIETLSEQGQLQ

-407 ILNDNATNEY
+407 IVNDNATNEY

-429 NAKATIKDK
+429 DAKSNGN
-438 DKTEEISIKGHGML
+438 SIKGHGML

-475 PRMTVVAAD
+475 PRMTIVAAD
-484 GLLLSSTNCNDSIR
+484 GLLQSLDNSESLTH
-498 LYYQEMNGD
+498 YYQEMNGD

-519 DDMTRQDGKSMLF
+519 DDMTRQDGKSMLY
-532 TYKGKLNKPLYN
+532 TYTGKLNKPIYN
-544 IKEEDGIITFDF
+544 IKEDEDGVISFDF
-556 LKDFSASG
+556 MKDYSETG
-564 INDPIQLKDENDH
+564 ISKPIIYREEQDQ
-577 RIFTLDGRYAGND
+577 RIFTIDGRYAGTD
-590 LHALPKGIYVVGK
+590 LKALPRGLYIIGK
-603 RKILVK
+603 RKVQVK

>member
-1 MKKILFILTFI
+1 MKKILFIFTFI
-12 LVSTASWAAKAYP
+12 LFTTASWAAKAYP

-199 QFDLYGPVKLPNS
+199 QFDIYGPVKLPDS
-212 LKYYGGNNGTLKD
+212 LKYYGGNSYNKNGDLIQTD
-225 VHFDELV
+225 VHFGNLI

-255 VDLVYVVYAGF
+255 VDLVYIVYAGF
-266 SESVTGNSPDCIW
+266 SESLSGNSSDCIW
-279 PKSGFQNFGQFDGK
+279 PKSGFQNFGKFDGK
-293 TVARYGINN
+293 TVARYGVNN
-302 ELNARPGAYSNPPLY
+302 ELNGFPGTYSNPPLY

-340 SNDACDNNHE
+340 SNNQACDNNHE

-366 YLPTP
+366 NVPTP

-380 GWMSIETLSEEGQLQ
+380 GWMNIETLSEQGQLQ

-429 NAKATIKDK
+429 DAKSNGN
-438 DKTEEISIKGHGML
+438 SIKGHGML

-475 PRMTVVAAD
+475 PRMTIVAAD
-484 GLLLSSTNCNDSIR
+484 GLLQSLDNSESLTH
-498 LYYQEMNGD
+498 YYQEMNGD

-519 DDMTRQDGKSMLF
+519 DDMTRQDGKSMLY
-532 TYKGKLNKPLYN
+532 TYTGKLNKPIYN
-544 IKEEDGIITFDF
+544 IKEDEDGVISFDF
-556 LKDFSASG
+556 MKDYSETG
-564 INDPIQLKDENDH
+564 ISKPIIYREEQDQ
-577 RIFTLDGRYAGND
+577 RIFTIDGRYAGTD
-590 LHALPKGIYVVGK
+590 LKALPRGLYIIGK
-603 RKILVK
+603 RKVQVK

>member
-1 MKKILFILTFI
+1 MKKILFIFTFI
-12 LVSTASWAAKAYP
+12 LFTTASWAAKAYP

-41 LRGDEHYHWYMTE
+41 LRGDEHYHWYMTQ

-90 SDVERELISKQDR
+90 SDVERELISKQNKV
-103 IAFSTRVK
+103 AFSTRVK
-111 AKSARRRASIEDD
+111 AKSARRRASIEED

-165 NGKGRSVNYDNGEA
+165 NGKGRSENYDNGEGN
-179 SNLSSVAQY
+179 NLSSVAQY

-199 QFDLYGPVKLPNS
+199 QFGIYGPVKLPNS
-212 LKYYGGNNGTLKD
+212 LKYYGGNKGTLKD
-225 VHFDELV
+225 IHYDELI
-232 KDACTLMN
+232 KDACTLMD

-255 VDLVYVVYAGF
+255 VDLVYIVYAGF
-266 SESVTGNSPDCIW
+266 SESFTGNTPDCIW
-279 PKSGFQNFGQFDGK
+279 PKSGFQNFGKFDGK

-302 ELNARPGAYSNPPLY
+302 ELNAYPGAYSYP

-380 GWMSIETLSEEGQLQ
+380 GWMNIETLSEEGQLQ

-407 ILNDNATNEY
+407 IVNDNATNEY

-429 NAKATIKDK
+429 DAKSNGK
-438 DKTEEISIKGHGML
+438 SIKGHGML

-484 GLLLSSTNCNDSIR
+484 GLLLSSTNCNDSTL

-519 DDMTRQDGKSMLF
+519 DDMTRQDGKSMLY
-532 TYKGKLNKPLYN
+532 TYTGKLNKPIYN
-544 IKEEDGIITFDF
+544 IKEDEDGVISFDF
-556 LKDFSASG
+556 MKDYSETG
-564 INDPIQLKDENDH
+564 ISKPIIYREEQDQ
-577 RIFTLDGRYAGND
+577 RIFTIDGRYAGTD
-590 LHALPKGIYVVGK
+590 LKALPRGLYIIGK
-603 RKILVK
+603 RKVQVK

>member
-1 MKKILFILTFI
+1 MKKILFIFTFI
-12 LVSTASWAAKAYP
+12 LFTTASWAAKAYP

-41 LRGDEHYHWYMTE
+41 LRGDEHYHWYMTQ

-90 SDVERELISKQDR
+90 SDVERELISKQNKV
-103 IAFSTRVK
+103 AFSTRVK
-111 AKSARRRASIEDD
+111 AKSARRRASIEED

-165 NGKGRSVNYDNGEA
+165 NGKGRSENYDNGEG

-199 QFDLYGPVKLPNS
+199 QFDIYGPVKLPNS
-212 LKYYGGNNGTLKD
+212 LNYYGGNKGTLKD
-225 VHFDELV
+225 IHYDELI

-255 VDLVYVVYAGF
+255 VDLVYIVYAGF
-266 SESVTGNSPDCIW
+266 SESFTGNTPDCIW
-279 PKSGFQNFGQFDGK
+279 PKSGFQNFGKFDGK

-302 ELNARPGAYSNPPLY
+302 ELNAYPGAYSYP

-380 GWMSIETLSEEGQLQ
+380 GWMNIETLSEEGQLQ

-407 ILNDNATNEY
+407 IVNDNATNEY

-429 NAKATIKDK
+429 DAKSNGK
-438 DKTEEISIKGHGML
+438 SIKGHGML

-484 GLLLSSTNCNDSIR
+484 GLLLSSTNCNDSTL

-519 DDMTRQDGKSMLF
+519 DDMTRQDGKSMLY
-532 TYKGKLNKPLYN
+532 TYTGKLNKPIYN
-544 IKEEDGIITFDF
+544 IKEDEDGVISFDF
-556 LKDFSASG
+556 MKDYSETG
-564 INDPIQLKDENDH
+564 ISKPIIYREEQDQ
-577 RIFTLDGRYAGND
+577 RIFTIDGRYAGTD
-590 LHALPKGIYVVGK
+590 LKALPRGLYIIGK
-603 RKILVK
+603 RKVQVK

>member
-1 MKKILFILTFI
+1 MKKILFIFTFI
-12 LVSTASWAAKAYP
+12 LFTTASWAAKAYP
-25 LPITITQADGT
+25 LPVTITQADGT

-68 AAVEADGSLT
+68 AAVEADGSLS

-90 SDVERELISKQDR
+90 SNVERELISKQDR

-279 PKSGFQNFGQFDGK
+279 PKSGFLNFGQFDGK

-302 ELNARPGAYSNPPLY
+302 ELNAYPGAYSYP

-380 GWMSIETLSEEGQLQ
+380 GWMNIETLSEEGQLQ

-407 ILNDNATNEY
+407 IVNDNATNEY

-429 NAKATIKDK
+429 DAKSKGK
-438 DKTEEISIKGHGML
+438 SIKGHGML

-484 GLLLSSTNCNDSIR
+484 GLLLSSTNCNDSTL

-519 DDMTRQDGKSMLF
+519 DDMTRQDGKSMLY
-532 TYKGKLNKPLYN
+532 TYTGKLNKPIYN
-544 IKEEDGIITFDF
+544 IKEDEDGVISFDF
-556 LKDFSASG
+556 MKDYSETG
-564 INDPIQLKDENDH
+564 ISKPIIYREEQDQ
-577 RIFTLDGRYAGND
+577 RIFTIDGRYAGTD
-590 LHALPKGIYVVGK
+590 LKALPRGLYIIGK
-603 RKILVK
+603 RKVQVK

>member
-1 MKKILFILTFI
+1 MKKILFIFTFI
-12 LVSTASWAAKAYP
+12 LFTTASWAAKAYP

-199 QFDLYGPVKLPNS
+199 QFDIYGPVKLPDS
-212 LKYYGGNNGTLKD
+212 LKYYGGNSYNKNGDLIQTD
-225 VHFDELV
+225 VHFGNLI

-255 VDLVYVVYAGF
+255 VDLVYIVYAGF
-266 SESVTGNSPDCIW
+266 SESLSGNSSDCIW
-279 PKSGFQNFGQFDGK
+279 PKSGFQNFGKFDGK
-293 TVARYGINN
+293 TVARYGVNN
-302 ELNARPGAYSNPPLY
+302 ELNGFPGTYSNPPLY

-340 SNDACDNNHE
+340 SNNQACDNNHE

-366 YLPTP
+366 NVPTP

-380 GWMSIETLSEEGQLQ
+380 GWMNIETLSEQGQLQ

-407 ILNDNATNEY
+407 IVNDNATNEY

-429 NAKATIKDK
+429 DAKSNGN
-438 DKTEEISIKGHGML
+438 SIKGHGML

>member
-1 MKKILFILTFI
+1 MKKILFIFTFI
-12 LVSTASWAAKAYP
+12 LFTTASWAAKAYP

-41 LRGDEHYHWYMTE
+41 LRGDEHYHWYMTQ

-68 AAVEADGSLT
+68 AAVEADGSLS

-165 NGKGRSVNYDNGEA
+165 NGKGRSENYDNGEG

-199 QFDLYGPVKLPNS
+199 QFDIYGPVKLPNS
-212 LKYYGGNNGTLKD
+212 LNYYGGNKGTLKD
-225 VHFDELV
+225 IHYDELI
-232 KDACTLMN
+232 KDACTLMD

-255 VDLVYVVYAGF
+255 VDLVYIVYAGF
-266 SESVTGNSPDCIW
+266 SESFTGNTPDCIW
-279 PKSGFQNFGQFDGK
+279 PKSGFQNFGKFDGK

-302 ELNARPGAYSNPPLY
+302 ELNAYPGAYSYP

-380 GWMSIETLSEEGQLQ
+380 GWMNIETLSEEGQLQ

-407 ILNDNATNEY
+407 IVNDNATNEY

-429 NAKATIKDK
+429 DAKSNGK
-438 DKTEEISIKGHGML
+438 SIKGHGML

-484 GLLLSSTNCNDSIR
+484 GLLLSSTNCNDSTL

-519 DDMTRQDGKSMLF
+519 DDMTRQDGKSMLY
-532 TYKGKLNKPLYN
+532 TYTGKLNKPIYN
-544 IKEEDGIITFDF
+544 IKEDEDGVISFDF
-556 LKDFSASG
+556 MKDYSETG
-564 INDPIQLKDENDH
+564 ISKPIIYREEQDQ
-577 RIFTLDGRYAGND
+577 RIFTIDGRYAGTD
-590 LHALPKGIYVVGK
+590 LKTLPRGLYIIGK
-603 RKILVK
+603 RKVQVK

>member
-1 MKKILFILTFI
+1 MKKILFIFTFI
-12 LVSTASWAAKAYP
+12 LFTTASWAAKAYP

-41 LRGDEHYHWYMTE
+41 LRGDEHYHWYMTK

-90 SDVERELISKQDR
+90 SDVERELISKQNKV
-103 IAFSTRVK
+103 AFSTRVK
-111 AKSARRRASIEDD
+111 AKSARRRASIEED

-165 NGKGRSVNYDNGEA
+165 NGKGRSENYDNGEG

-199 QFDLYGPVKLPNS
+199 QFGIYGPVKLPNS
-212 LKYYGGNNGTLKD
+212 LKYYGGNKGTLKD
-225 VHFDELV
+225 IHYDELI
-232 KDACTLMN
+232 KDACTLMD

-255 VDLVYVVYAGF
+255 VDLVYIVYAGF
-266 SESVTGNSPDCIW
+266 SESFTGNTPDCIW
-279 PKSGFQNFGQFDGK
+279 PKSGFQNFGKFDGK

-302 ELNARPGAYSNPPLY
+302 ELNAYPGAYSYP

-380 GWMSIETLSEEGQLQ
+380 GWMNIETLSEEGQLQ

-407 ILNDNATNEY
+407 IVNDNATNEY

-429 NAKATIKDK
+429 DAKSNGK
-438 DKTEEISIKGHGML
+438 SIKGHGML

-484 GLLLSSTNCNDSIR
+484 GLLLSSTNCNDSTL
-498 LYYQEMNGD
+498 LYFQEMNGD

-519 DDMTRQDGKSMLF
+519 DDMTRQDGKSMLY
-532 TYKGKLNKPLYN
+532 TYTGKLNKPIYN
-544 IKEEDGIITFDF
+544 IKEDEDGVISFDF
-556 LKDFSASG
+556 MKDYSETG
-564 INDPIQLKDENDH
+564 ISKPIIYREEQDQ
-577 RIFTLDGRYAGND
+577 RIFTIDGRYAGTD
-590 LHALPKGIYVVGK
+590 LKALPRGLYIIGK
-603 RKILVK
+603 RKVQVK

>member
-1 MKKILFILTFI
+1 MKKILFIFTFI
-12 LVSTASWAAKAYP
+12 LFTTASWAAKAYP

-165 NGKGRSVNYDNGEA
+165 NGKGRSENYDNGEG

-199 QFDLYGPVKLPNS
+199 QFDIYGPVKLPNS
-212 LKYYGGNNGTLKD
+212 LKYYGGNKGTLKD
-225 VHFDELV
+225 IHYDELI
-232 KDACTLMN
+232 KDACTLMD

-255 VDLVYVVYAGF
+255 VDLVYIVYAGF
-266 SESVTGNSPDCIW
+266 SESFTGNTPDCIW
-279 PKSGFQNFGQFDGK
+279 PKSGFQNFGKFDGK

-302 ELNARPGAYSNPPLY
+302 ELNAYPGAYSNPPLY

-380 GWMSIETLSEEGQLQ
+380 GWMNIETLSEEGQLQ

-407 ILNDNATNEY
+407 IVNDNATNEY

-429 NAKATIKDK
+429 DAKSNGN
-438 DKTEEISIKGHGML
+438 SIKGHGML

-484 GLLLSSTNCNDSIR
+484 GLLLSSTNCNDSTL

-519 DDMTRQDGKSMLF
+519 DDMTRQDGKSMLY
-532 TYKGKLNKPLYN
+532 TYTGKLNKPIYN
-544 IKEEDGIITFDF
+544 IKEDEDGVISFDF
-556 LKDFSASG
+556 MKDYSETG
-564 INDPIQLKDENDH
+564 ISKPIIYREEQDQ
-577 RIFTLDGRYAGND
+577 RIFTIDGRYAGTD
-590 LHALPKGIYVVGK
+590 LKTLPRGLYIIGK
-603 RKILVK
+603 RKVQVK